1 MITRSLNQIAI
12 MSNAIL
18 SHPEAGNKQISGVS
32 IDTRSIDDNQLFIPL
47 QGTNFDGHRFVE
59 KAFEAGA
66 GTAFWKKDVPDPP
79 ENLPLLFVE
88 DPLQAMQDLARNY
101 REELG
106 VTIIGITGSNGKT
119 TTKDMIAQV
128 LSDTYKVQKTSGNFN
143 SQQGL
148 PLTLLSLEESTE
160 IMVLEMGMSAL
171 GQIEKLS
178 YIAKPDIAVIT
189 NIGEAHM
196 EELGSRE
203 NIATAKFE
211 IIKGLKPNGL
221 FIFDGDEPLLLNKVQ
236 NLSYPFT
243 KKSIGMDKKSALY
256 PESVLVNE
264 NGTFFKVN
272 ILPDTTIQLPVLGMH
287 NVKNALFAIA
297 IANYLNV
304 PDRTIQQQLE
314 SLRITAMRME
324 THQGVNGALIINDA
338 YNASPTS
345 MRAAID
351 LVAQLN
357 NFSKK
362 ILVLGDMLELGSRE
376 VAFHQEVGHFIAEH
390 DVQYVFT
397 YGELGK
403 QIAIGVMEQNSSI
416 DVRSFADKKEI
427 TEVIQSLLD
436 EQTVLLLKASR
447 GMKLEEVLEGLVQ
460 D

>member
-1 MITRSLNQIAI
+1 MITRTLNQIAI
-12 MSNAIL
+12 MSNAVL
-18 SHPEAGNKQISGVS
+18 SDPKTGNNRITGVS
-32 IDTRSIDDNQLFIPL
+32 IDTRSISDNQLFVPL
-47 QGTNFDGHRFVE
+47 PGTNADGHQFVE
-59 KAFEAGA
+59 KAYQAGA
-66 GTAFWKKDVPDPP
+66 GAAFWKKDVPDPP
-79 ENLPLLFVE
+79 ENIPLLFVD
-88 DPLQAMQDLARNY
+88 DPLQAMQELARNY

-128 LSDTYKVQKTSGNFN
+128 LSGTYKVQKTVGNYN
-143 SQQGL
+143 SQLGL

-196 EELGSRE
+196 EELGSRD

-221 FIFDGDEPLLLNKVQ
+221 FLFDGDEPLLLGKVQ
-236 NLSYPFT
+236 NLYNPFT
-243 KKSIGMDKKSALY
+243 KSSIGMDSKSTLY
-256 PESVLVNE
+256 PESILVNE
-264 NGTFFKVN
+264 NGTSFRAN
-272 ILPDTTIQLPVLGMH
+272 ILPDTTIQLPVLGLH

-297 IANYLNV
+297 IANYMNV
-304 PDRTIQQQLE
+304 PDKVIQQQLE

-324 THQGVNGALIINDA
+324 THKGLNGSLIINDA

-345 MRAAID
+345 MRAAIT
-351 LVAQLN
+351 LVDQLV

-362 ILVLGDMLELGSRE
+362 ILVLGDMLELGTKE
-376 VAFHQEVGHFIAEH
+376 IEFHQEIGHFIAKH
-390 DVQYVFT
+390 DVNYVFT
-397 YGELGK
+397 YGELGE
-403 QIAIGVMEQNSSI
+403 QIADGVKKKNKKI
-416 DVRSFADKKEI
+416 DVRRFADKKEI
-427 TEVIQSLLD
+427 NKEILPLLD

-447 GMKLEEVLEGLVQ
+447 GMKLEEVLDGVIVE
-460 D
+460 